1 MKIKVKPNEKCARP
15 MRDILGMNNV
25 SRITSSVVTERE
37 IPRFDALRLA
47 HIRFHDAPLDNPG
60 QKLLDISRI
69 FPLFHLDE
77 EDERNY
83 FFLQTDDY
91 MRSIA
96 HSDAEIDFRLGETID
111 HSGNQ
116 RLIGVPADIEKWAR
130 ICRRIIGH
138 YKNGEMHGMHLNIK
152 RISVWEEPNNP
163 KLFSGAV
170 EQYTEMFCAVYR
182 LVKKDFP
189 DIKVGGPTV
198 TKSGA
203 LFTDAFLSLCKMQG
217 IVPDFVSST
226 AYPMSVEELH
236 AYVDPHLAVMEKHGL
251 SDTEFMLAELHY
263 GVADW
268 TRTAYAEE
276 NGFYNEKSAS
286 FITSALIE
294 LENMEKIAAAYYYSW
309 ATSVWSV
316 MNLRQGASPLLPLY
330 YGLLFFQSLAKDCE
344 RVRVETDASLPA
356 KLLCGKTSDGRVR
369 LLVSCHECEAQDIE
383 IRIPCAA
390 GALVKSIA
398 ADFSEAAATEGIYL
412 KAEGGAVKL
421 SHAGGCGV
429 YLLEF
434 DITL

>member
-25 SRITSSVVTERE
+25 SRITTSVVTERE

-47 HIRFHDAPLDNPG
+47 HIRFHDAPIDNPG

-170 EQYTEMFCAVYR
+170 EQYAEMFCAVYR
-182 LVKKDFP
+182 LVSLRWMRLYP
-189 DIKVGGPTV
+189 
-198 TKSGA
+198 
-203 LFTDAFLSLCKMQG
+203 LS
-217 IVPDFVSST
+217 SS
-226 AYPMSVEELH
+226 AARISQNSPEL
-236 AYVDPHLAVMEKHGL
+236 
-251 SDTEFMLAELHY
+251 
-263 GVADW
+263 
-268 TRTAYAEE
+268 
-276 NGFYNEKSAS
+276 
-286 FITSALIE
+286 
-294 LENMEKIAAAYYYSW
+294 
-309 ATSVWSV
+309 
-316 MNLRQGASPLLPLY
+316 
-330 YGLLFFQSLAKDCE
+330 
-344 RVRVETDASLPA
+344 RVRV
-356 KLLCGKTSDGRVR
+356 LLSRVR
-369 LLVSCHECEAQDIE
+369 TTTPINSTAM
-383 IRIPCAA
+383 AA
-390 GALVKSIA
+390 
-398 ADFSEAAATEGIYL
+398 
-412 KAEGGAVKL
+412 
-421 SHAGGCGV
+421 H
-429 YLLEF
+429 
-434 DITL
+434 